1 MHILIVEDDEDVAR
15 YLDKGL
21 RERGHVVE
29 HSGDGEGGLHLALA
43 VRFDV
48 IVLDRMLPKRDG
60 MKLLKMLRADGNDTP
75 VLLLSAL
82 GEVDDRVD
90 GLRAGADDYLVKP
103 FAFAEL
109 LARVEVLAR
118 RKGAPDS
125 VQTLVVEDLE
135 LDLWERKVTRGGQ
148 EIPLLP
154 REMRLLEVFMRNSGR
169 VLTRTM
175 LLEKVWDIHFD
186 PQSNVVDTQV
196 CRLRTKLDK
205 DHPNPLLRTVRGG
218 GYRLG

>member
-1 MHILIVEDDEDVAR
+1 MIVEDDEDVAR

>member
-60 MKLLKMLRADGNDTP
+60 MKVLKMLRADGNDTP

-125 VQTLVVEDLE
+125 AQTLVVEDLE